1 MKKNYKQ
8 QLDEI
13 KDQVLHCTQCP
24 LHQGRI
30 NAVFGEG
37 PYEARIFVIGEAPGA
52 KEDEAGKPFVG
63 RAGKLL
69 DELLEKQGLS
79 RDKNVFIS
87 NIVKC
92 RPPKNRIPGKA
103 EVNICFPYIEQQIEL
118 INPEI
123 LVLLGATALKSYTGT
138 SEKITDLRGEWWK
151 EEGRFVMPTYHPA
164 AVFRNPA
171 YRKYIEQDIKTISDK
186 YQALNKESK

>member
-1 MKKNYKQ
+1 MQKNNIK
-8 QLDEI
+8 QLDDI
-13 KDQVLHCTQCP
+13 KNQVLKCTQCP
-24 LHQGRI
+24 LHQNRI

-37 PYEARIFVIGEAPGA
+37 PYDASVFIIGEAPGA

-69 DELLEKQGLS
+69 DELLEEVGLS
-79 RDKNVFIS
+79 RKKNVFIS

-92 RPPKNRIPGKA
+92 RPPKNRVPGKN
-103 EVNICFPYIEQQIEL
+103 EVNLCFPYLEQQIDL

-123 LVLLGATALKSYTGT
+123 LVLLGATALKSFTGT
-138 SEKITDLRGEWWK
+138 KEKITDLRGKWQEAN
-151 EEGRFVMPTYHPA
+151 GRLIMPTYHPA

-171 YRKYIEQDIKTISDK
+171 YRKFIEQDIQTISEK
-186 YQALNKESK
+186 YHALRDR

>member
-1 MKKNYKQ
+1 MPVVTF
-8 QLDEI
+8 D
-13 KDQVLHCTQCP
+13 
-24 LHQGRI
+24 
-30 NAVFGEG
+30 
-37 PYEARIFVIGEAPGA
+37 YEDFIS
-52 KEDEAGKPFVG
+52 
-63 RAGKLL
+63 LL
-69 DELLEKQGLS
+69 GYNISKDELLEKQGLS

-103 EVNICFPYIEQQIEL
+103 EVNACFPYIEQQIEL

-138 SEKITDLRGEWWK
+138 SEKITDLRGKWWN
-151 EEGRFVMPTYHPA
+151 EEGRFIMPSYHPA

-186 YQALNKESK
+186 YQALYNESK

>member
-1 MKKNYKQ
+1 MNKKGRE
-8 QLDEI
+8 QLDKI
-13 KDQVLHCTQCP
+13 KDQVLRCTQCA
-24 LHQGRI
+24 LHNGRT

-37 PYEARIFVIGEAPGA
+37 PYRARIFIIGEAPGA

-69 DELLEKQGLS
+69 DEMLEKEGLS
-79 RDKNVFIS
+79 RKNNVFIS

-92 RPPKNRIPGKA
+92 RPPKNRIPGKK
-103 EVNICFPYIEQQIEL
+103 EVEACFPYIEQQIDL

-123 LVLLGATALKSYTGT
+123 LVLLGATALKSFTGST
-138 SEKITDLRGEWWK
+138 EKITNLRGNWWK
-151 EEGRFVMPTYHPA
+151 KDGRLIMPTYHPA

-171 YRKYIEQDIKTISDK
+171 YRKFIEQDIKTISKK
-186 YQALNKESK
+186 YHAL